1 MNTLGLRS
9 LTIQKRLILLIVLIM
24 VVMMIPLGYIINQ
37 YQHDLMSAKQTKT
50 RHLVESA
57 HSLLSH
63 FHQQQRDG
71 KLSEQQ
77 AKDAASTAIEKL
89 RYETQDYFWINDM
102 YPKVVMHPIKPA
114 LNGKDVSKV
123 KDANGQLLFVEFVNV
138 AKKKGQG
145 IVYYMW
151 PKPGSENPVEKV
163 SYIKLFKPWGWI
175 VGTGVYVDDVDAL
188 VWQRIQLVLYTLVIS
203 LIVAVTLAMWISR
216 SISGPCKQTLDALD
230 EIASGDGDL
239 TRHLDEHGKD
249 ELAQIAVAFNQ
260 FAQKIRSIVQDITPV
275 GEGITSS
282 AVELNEIAQDS
293 SSRTG
298 QQQQSVDTVASAM
311 NELHASNQEVA
322 NAAQNAA
329 TAAQEASTKSSEG
342 SGVIDK
348 ATTQIDS
355 LSELLSQTETNTH
368 KLAQDTEEVGTVLD
382 VIRGIAEQTNLLA
395 LNAAIEA
402 ARAGEQGRGFAVVAD
417 EVRTLATRT
426 QASTDEIEH
435 IVSSLQGRAKE
446 VTESMAK
453 TQEQS
458 AQTQEQAAFAKQALG
473 AIEEQVTI
481 ILSLNE
487 QIAEA
492 SSQQTLATDEISQN
506 ITHIADFSAQ
516 STSRANQV
524 AQASTDLM
532 ESGQQLQSAL
542 SMFKV

>member
-57 HSLLSH
+57 HSLLGH
-63 FHQQQRDG
+63 FHQLQRDG

-188 VWQRIQLVLYTLVIS
+188 VWQRIQLVLYTLVVS

-216 SISGPCKQTLDALD
+216 SISRPCKQTLDALD

-260 FAQKIRSIVQDITPV
+260 FSQKIRSIVQDITPV

-282 AVELNEIAQDS
+282 AVELNEIA
-293 SSRTG
+293 
-298 QQQQSVDTVASAM
+298 
-311 NELHASNQEVA
+311 
-322 NAAQNAA
+322 
-329 TAAQEASTKSSEG
+329 
-342 SGVIDK
+342 
-348 ATTQIDS
+348 
-355 LSELLSQTETNTH
+355 
-368 KLAQDTEEVGTVLD
+368 
-382 VIRGIAEQTNLLA
+382 
-395 LNAAIEA
+395 
-402 ARAGEQGRGFAVVAD
+402 
-417 EVRTLATRT
+417 
-426 QASTDEIEH
+426 
-435 IVSSLQGRAKE
+435 
-446 VTESMAK
+446 
-453 TQEQS
+453 
-458 AQTQEQAAFAKQALG
+458 
-473 AIEEQVTI
+473 
-481 ILSLNE
+481 
-487 QIAEA
+487 
-492 SSQQTLATDEISQN
+492 
-506 ITHIADFSAQ
+506 
-516 STSRANQV
+516 
-524 AQASTDLM
+524 
-532 ESGQQLQSAL
+532 
-542 SMFKV
+542 

>member
-37 YQHDLMSAKQTKT
+37 YQHDLMNAKQTKT

-57 HSLLSH
+57 HSLLGH

-71 KLSEQQ
+71 TLSEQQ

-188 VWQRIQLVLYTLVIS
+188 VWQRIQLVLYTLVVS
-203 LIVAVTLAMWISR
+203 LIIAVTLAMWISR

-329 TAAQEASTKSSEG
+329 TAAQEASTKSAEG

-435 IVSSLQGRAKE
+435 IVSTLQGRAKE
-446 VTESMAK
+446 VTESMAQ

-473 AIEEQVTI
+473 AIEEQVSI